1 MLVIIGGI
9 LNERPSFIKP
19 ARHVWNAIPCLRVI
33 VNTPFLSTSQNYW
46 HTTSFFIAIRSCRR
60 PQQKE
65 QIRALPLPTK
75 NGEIFVKVIIATIAS
90 PKYRR

>member
-65 QIRALPLPTK
+65 QIRALPFPTK